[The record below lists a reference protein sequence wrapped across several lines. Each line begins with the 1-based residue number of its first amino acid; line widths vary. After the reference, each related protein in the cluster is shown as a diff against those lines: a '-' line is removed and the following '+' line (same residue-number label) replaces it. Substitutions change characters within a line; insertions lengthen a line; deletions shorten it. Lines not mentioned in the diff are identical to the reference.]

1 MAIANRM
8 LPLGFGGGLGFSN
21 ASVATAG
28 PSDMLLALVSL
39 LALLTLLY
47 ATFVFRPRT
56 KGGKFGPPIV
66 TTSPVCGIP
75 VIGTIIEFG
84 KSPVKM
90 VQRCYEDYGPVFTV
104 PFFHKRLT
112 FLIGP
117 EAQEPFFKAPDEIL
131 SQNEVYGFMKPV
143 FGPGIVYDA
152 SKKNR
157 QVQFQS
163 MAHGLR
169 TARLKGYT
177 AKIERETRQYL
188 QSSWGESGTLDLF
201 HALSELTILTSSR
214 CLHGDDV
221 RENLFKEV
229 SELYH
234 DLDRGLTP
242 LTVFFPNAPTEAHK
256 KRNEARNKMVELFSK
271 VIKNRR
277 ENPDV
282 KHSDG
287 TDILSIF
294 METKYKDGS
303 PITDEQVTGLL
314 IALLFAGQHTSCI
327 TSTWTSLFIL
337 NNPDIVKRVVNEQK
351 AIFDSNPDA
360 DVDYRMVNED
370 MPLLHDCMKEA
381 LRLCPPLILL
391 IRYALKEV
399 KVQAAGKEYIIPKGD
414 MVLISPSVGM
424 RLPEVFQD
432 PNKFDPDRFGPGREE
447 DKSSPFAYMGFGGG
461 MHSCMGQNFA
471 FVQVKTILSVL
482 FREYEMEMV
491 SETMPE
497 IDYAAMVV
505 GPKGDCRIRYKKR
518 R

>member
-1 MAIANRM
+1 
-8 LPLGFGGGLGFSN
+8 
-21 ASVATAG
+21 
-28 PSDMLLALVSL
+28 
-39 LALLTLLY
+39 
-47 ATFVFRPRT
+47 
-56 KGGKFGPPIV
+56 
-66 TTSPVCGIP
+66 
-75 VIGTIIEFG
+75 
-84 KSPVKM
+84 
-90 VQRCYEDYGPVFTV
+90 
-104 PFFHKRLT
+104 
-112 FLIGP
+112 
-117 EAQEPFFKAPDEIL
+117 
-131 SQNEVYGFMKPV
+131 MKPV

-177 AKIERETRQYL
+177 SKIERETRQYL
-188 QSSWGESGTLDLF
+188 QQFWGNESGTVDLF

-242 LTVFFPNAPTEAHK
+242 LTVFFPNAPTSAHR
-256 KRNEARNKMVELFSK
+256 KRNAARAKMVELFGK

-277 ENPDV
+277 DNPDV

-294 METKYKDGS
+294 METNYKDGT
-303 PITDEQVTGLL
+303 PITDEQITGLL

-337 NNPDIVKRVVNEQK
+337 NNPDIVKRIVKEQN

-360 DVDYRMVNED
+360 SVDYTMVNEN

-391 IRYALKEV
+391 IRYALQEV
-399 KVQAAGKEYIIPKGD
+399 KVKASGKEFTIPKGD

-424 RLPEVFQD
+424 RLPEVFKD

-447 DKSSPFAYMGFGGG
+447 DKSSPYAYMGFGGG

-491 SETMPE
+491 SETMPQ
-497 IDYAAMVV
+497 IDYEAMVV
-505 GPKGDCRIRYKKR
+505 GPKGDCRVRYKKR

>member
-1 MAIANRM
+1 
-8 LPLGFGGGLGFSN
+8 L
-21 ASVATAG
+21 
-28 PSDMLLALVSL
+28 
-39 LALLTLLY
+39 
-47 ATFVFRPRT
+47 
-56 KGGKFGPPIV
+56 
-66 TTSPVCGIP
+66 
-75 VIGTIIEFG
+75 
-84 KSPVKM
+84 
-90 VQRCYEDYGPVFTV
+90 Q
-104 PFFHKRLT
+104 FFHKRLT

-117 EAQEPFFKAPDEIL
+117 EAQEPFFKASDDVL

-177 AKIERETRQYL
+177 SKIEKETRQYL
-188 QSSWGESGTLDLF
+188 QQMWGDGEGTVDLF

-242 LTVFFPNAPTEAHK
+242 LTVFFPNAPTAAH
-256 KRNEARNKMVELFSK
+256 RARNAAREKMVELFGK

-277 ENPDV
+277 DNPNV

-287 TDILSIF
+287 TDILTIF
-294 METKYKDGS
+294 METKYKDGTL
-303 PITDEQVTGLL
+303 ITDEQVTGLL

-327 TSTWTSLFIL
+327 TSTWTALFIL
-337 NNPDIVKRVVNEQK
+337 NNPSLIKRIVDEQEDVF
-351 AIFDSNPDA
+351 AAMDA
-360 DVDYRMVNED
+360 NAPVDYKMVNEE
-370 MPLLHDCMKEA
+370 MPLLHNCMKEA

-391 IRYALKEV
+391 IRYALQEV
-399 KVQAAGKEYIIPKGD
+399 KVIANNKEFTIPKGD

-424 RLPEVFQD
+424 RLPSVF
-432 PNKFDPDRFGPGREE
+432 PNPDKFDPDRFGPGREE
-447 DKSSPFAYMGFGGG
+447 DKSSPYAYMGFGGG

-482 FREYEMEMV
+482 FREYELEML
-491 SETMPE
+491 SEVMPD

-505 GPKGDCRIRYKKR
+505 GPKGDCRVRYKR
-518 R
+518 RV

>member
-1 MAIANRM
+1 
-8 LPLGFGGGLGFSN
+8 
-21 ASVATAG
+21 
-28 PSDMLLALVSL
+28 
-39 LALLTLLY
+39 
-47 ATFVFRPRT
+47 
-56 KGGKFGPPIV
+56 
-66 TTSPVCGIP
+66 
-75 VIGTIIEFG
+75 
-84 KSPVKM
+84 
-90 VQRCYEDYGPVFTV
+90 
-104 PFFHKRLT
+104 
-112 FLIGP
+112 
-117 EAQEPFFKAPDEIL
+117 
-131 SQNEVYGFMKPV
+131 MKPV
-143 FGPGIVYDA
+143 FGPGVVYDA

-169 TARLKGYT
+169 TSRLKGYT

-188 QSSWGESGTLDLF
+188 ETWGESGEIDLF

-234 DLDRGLTP
+234 DLDHGLTP
-242 LTVFFPNAPTEAHK
+242 LTVFFPNAPTAAHK
-256 KRNEARNKMVELFSK
+256 KRNEARVKMVELFGK

-277 ENPDV
+277 DNPDV

-294 METKYKDGS
+294 MDVKYKDGS

-337 NNPDIVKRVVNEQK
+337 NNPEIMKRIVSEQMDIFGSE
-351 AIFDSNPDA
+351 PDA
-360 DVDYRMVNED
+360 AVDYKKVNED
-370 MPLLHDCMKEA
+370 MPLLHNSMKEA

-391 IRYALKEV
+391 IRYAVKELKV
-399 KVQAAGKEYIIPKGD
+399 KAAGKNYTIPKGD

-424 RLPEVFQD
+424 RIPEVFKD
-432 PNKFDPDRFGPGREE
+432 PDAFDPDRFGPGREE
-447 DKSSPFAYMGFGGG
+447 DKSSPYAYMGFGGG

-482 FREYEMEMV
+482 FREFEMEMIADKV
-491 SETMPE
+491 PD
-497 IDYAAMVV
+497 IDYEAMVV

-518 R
+518 QSSN

>member
-1 MAIANRM
+1 
-8 LPLGFGGGLGFSN
+8 
-21 ASVATAG
+21 
-28 PSDMLLALVSL
+28 
-39 LALLTLLY
+39 
-47 ATFVFRPRT
+47 
-56 KGGKFGPPIV
+56 
-66 TTSPVCGIP
+66 
-75 VIGTIIEFG
+75 
-84 KSPVKM
+84 
-90 VQRCYEDYGPVFTV
+90 
-104 PFFHKRLT
+104 
-112 FLIGP
+112 
-117 EAQEPFFKAPDEIL
+117 
-131 SQNEVYGFMKPV
+131 MKPV

-152 SKKNR
+152 TKKNR

-177 AKIERETRQYL
+177 SKIEKETRQYL
-188 QSSWGESGTLDLF
+188 QEHWGGENNKDGSWQTVDLF

-242 LTVFFPNAPTEAHK
+242 LTVFFPNAPTAAH
-256 KRNEARNKMVELFSK
+256 RARNVAREKMVQLFGA

-277 ENPDV
+277 DNPNI

-287 TDILSIF
+287 TDILTIF
-294 METKYKDGS
+294 METKYKDGT

-327 TSTWTSLFIL
+327 TSTWTALFIL
-337 NNPDIVKRVVNEQK
+337 NNPALITRVVKEQCDVFGNDINVVDEPVDYKMVNEQ
-351 AIFDSNPDA
+351 
-360 DVDYRMVNED
+360 
-370 MPLLHDCMKEA
+370 MPLMHNCMKEA

-391 IRYALKEV
+391 IRYALQDV
-399 KVQAAGKEYIIPKGD
+399 KVTANKKTYTIPKGD

-424 RLPEVFQD
+424 RLPEVF
-432 PNKFDPDRFGPGREE
+432 PNPNTFDPDRFGPGREE
-447 DKSSPFAYMGFGGG
+447 DKSSPYAYMGFGGG

-471 FVQVKTILSVL
+471 FLQVKTILSVL

-491 SETMPE
+491 SKDMPE

-505 GPKGDCRIRYKKR
+505 GPKGDCRVRYKKR
-518 R
+518 N